1 SAVAAEGSKTCRAD
15 HQILKVPTKSP
26 DPHVSTTEAPTAPT
40 TPTTPEAPETDGF
53 LGPAECLE
61 KKFTRGSCSLM
72 FCPPWERCIEGHC
85 SCKPPYLCPA
95 EDPAPVCGP
104 DNRKYR
110 SFCQVMAVSCRTKKT
125 AMSHF
130 GKNCGE
136 EHPTFKSS
144 IDALTGGVKV
154 FFPNDEFPQAGQ
166 ELMVCS
172 ETWNMAAAN
181 VTDHRTGESSI
192 ATVTCHNPAEENE
205 CGFKCANKK
214 CDGLMDCLDGEDE
227 SESFA
232 FKKEEPEPEFPHLR
246 KLDSF
251 KERYSPKKEM
261 RVDRVHLESQLYCG
275 IPNSTT
281 VDEGEVD
288 ERGRAARVKRVV
300 GGVPANPFSLWKKT
314 RSQSTTDIVPV
325 EDIRIHPNWRSSPL
339 RMNVWRRTRPSAPS
353 ACRGDLDGSVDSC
366 QGDSGGPLVCEDDLG
381 VSYLWGIVSWGERC
395 GMPGFPGVY
404 TEIAHY
410 FEWIRLHTG
419 WPAVTK
425 FNS

>member
-1 SAVAAEGSKTCRAD
+1 MIEASQTGSGSVFESLSLLSTKKRKKTFERTATCFRQDEISFSFLDVSSRSAVAAEGSKTCRAD

-40 TPTTPEAPETDGF
+40 TPATPEAPETDGF

-181 VTDHRTGESSI
+181 VRTSVALSVQ
-192 ATVTCHNPAEENE
+192 TRN
-205 CGFKCANKK
+205 
-214 CDGLMDCLDGEDE
+214 GLMDCLDGEDE
-227 SESFA
+227 SEKFA

-300 GGVPANPFSLWKKT
+300 GGVPANPLEKLPFKDECLEENPAVSAVC
-314 RSQSTTDIVPV
+314 VPGTAGV
-325 EDIRIHPNWRSSPL
+325 
-339 RMNVWRRTRPSAPS
+339 
-353 ACRGDLDGSVDSC
+353 
-366 QGDSGGPLVCEDDLG
+366 LVCEDDLG